1 MSKEKRNVLPLIEK
15 ETPNLNNILDPEDVQ
30 SFKNLTLELKDTWT
44 KKQIFRT
51 ETEMRFSVLNDF
63 KHPTKASKYWQ
74 CVREQNV
81 YLENLMILSFDARRA
96 EIKLQQL
103 KQDLEKEED
112 PLKKQLIEI
121 DIDEK
126 VFSIATMQLTAK
138 DRMREIKL
146 WSNLKKEFDDG
157 SFDNKD
163 VNTHQLESYHHVM
176 KNRVESITPGTSQAE
191 VFNARGQLYS
201 IEREKKERAL
211 LKDESK
217 KPEFI
222 GQEPKE

>member
-1 MSKEKRNVLPLIEK
+1 MLKEKRNVLPLIEK
-15 ETPNLNNILDPEDVQ
+15 ETSNLNNILDPEDVE

-81 YLENLMILSFDARRA
+81 YLENLMALSFDARRA

-126 VFSIATMQLTAK
+126 IFSIATMQLTAK

-157 SFDNKD
+157 SFDNKN
-163 VNTHQLESYHHVM
+163 VNTHQLESYHYVL
-176 KNRVESITPGTSQAE
+176 KNRVESLTPGSSQPE
-191 VFNARGQLYS
+191 VFNAVGQLKS
-201 IEREKKERAL
+201 IEREKKQRKL
-211 LKDESK
+211 LGNEHK

-222 GQEPKE
+222 GQEPEK

>member
-157 SFDNKD
+157 TFDNKD
-163 VNTHQLESYHHVM
+163 VNTHQLESYHQVM

>member
-1 MSKEKRNVLPLIEK
+1 MSTEKRNVLPLIEK

-157 SFDNKD
+157 TFDNKD

>member
-30 SFKNLTLELKDTWT
+30 SFKNLTSELKDTWT

-81 YLENLMILSFDARRA
+81 YLENLMALSFDARRA

-163 VNTHQLESYHHVM
+163 VNTHQLESYHQVM
-176 KNRVESITPGTSQAE
+176 KNRIESITPGTSQAE
-191 VFNARGQLYS
+191 VFNARGQFYS
-201 IEREKKERAL
+201 IEREKKEKAL

-222 GQEPKE
+222 GQEPKK